1 MLSPSKQERRDI
13 LELARES
20 LRESIYHNRQNIA
33 IPENG
38 IFALRCG
45 AFVSLH
51 RLGKLRGCIGIIEPA
66 ENLGRTVV
74 QCAVS
79 AAREDPR
86 FAPLHPEEV
95 EDVEI
100 EVSVLTPP
108 EPIDAENV
116 VIGKHGLLIEQG
128 LRRGLLLPQ
137 VAVEHGLDREKFLQ
151 ETCRKAGIEADA
163 WKDKDTR
170 IFGFTCEI
178 IGPQP

>member
-13 LELARES
+13 LELARQS
-20 LRESIYHNRQNIA
+20 LRESICHNRQNIA

-38 IFALRCG
+38 IFGLRCG
-45 AFVSLH
+45 VFVSLH
-51 RLGKLRGCIGIIEPA
+51 RLGQLRGCIGIIEPA
-66 ENLGRTVV
+66 ENLGKTVA

-128 LRRGLLLPQ
+128 SRRGLLLPQ

-163 WKDKDTR
+163 WKDKDTK